1 MLTIKKSDNQETG
14 TWWIMSGQATPAI
27 RCPVCNHIAVLAD
40 HTISANGRVSPSV
53 VCPDCGFH
61 EFLTLA
67 GWEGRE
73 IKPAYTKTVWCNS
86 DRAKTRHFVNPATA
100 SAYAND
106 LLRQGHQVRL
116 RDYKPAKSYV
126 DHVAENEDKYR

>member
-73 IKPAYTKTVWCNS
+73 IKPAY
-86 DRAKTRHFVNPATA
+86 
-100 SAYAND
+100 AND